1 MNKEEKKVYASWMK
15 AEMTKDNR
23 EDYRFLRDNGI
34 HTKTAL
40 KMLAIAYK
48 TEKREE
54 EVKRQT
60 EAEWLEENAGV
71 GEEL

>member
-34 HTKTAL
+34 HTKTVL
-40 KMLAIAYK
+40 RMLALAYK
-48 TEKREE
+48 TVGQAKG
-54 EVKRQT
+54 KQT
-60 EAEWLEENAGV
+60 EEEWLEENTGV
-71 GEEL
+71 CEEL